1 MLEDEDEDDE
11 EAKVQFF
18 ELFCYRPLPI
28 AIIPMDLMQVTTE
41 LFN

>member
-28 AIIPMDLMQVTTE
+28 ANYPYGFDASNYWII
-41 LFN
+41 